1 MIDQAEEIY
10 DMFRFRI
17 LSFMLLICL
26 SLSFS
31 YPLMIFAE
39 TLSPGQPEQ
48 DETFQ
53 MLKSG
58 KRPVTQVANYVT
70 PEQPTVYLTFDDG
83 PSKLTGKVL
92 DILQKEG
99 IKATF
104 FMIGEEAESH
114 PELVKRVVKE
124 GHSIGNHS
132 YNHVY
137 KELYTDY
144 DNFWKQIEQTEQILF
159 KLVGFNPQLIRAP
172 GGTSTNFDAFYFYYL
187 EQAGYIVTD
196 WTVDS
201 GDSDRRNVPA
211 EEIICNIEKASL
223 RHEMT
228 VLMHDGSGHGT
239 SVEALPEVIRYFK
252 EKGYVFSQL
261 TPEVKPIQFPVVKTK
276 WNRSIS
282 FSHYKEQ
289 LKGARAYTA
298 FQSSQNVESQ
308 TKETVITPV
317 PTIASSKDIP
327 LIMNVDNQVLMFQ
340 NDTYNLDGNQVDIS
354 LRSLFERLGGEVIW
368 LQEKRTAMVHFGFY
382 DVAFDVTNHTI
393 QLNLYGKQIAS
404 YHLVEMKLEDGM
416 IRVPLS
422 QTISLVGGKN
432 DRTACR

>member
-58 KRPVTQVANYVT
+58 KRPVTQVANYVI
-70 PEQPTVYLTFDDG
+70 PEKPTVYLTFDDG

-159 KLVGFNPQLIRAP
+159 KLVGFNPQLR
-172 GGTSTNFDAFYFYYL
+172 
-187 EQAGYIVTD
+187 
-196 WTVDS
+196 
-201 GDSDRRNVPA
+201 
-211 EEIICNIEKASL
+211 K
-223 RHEMT
+223 
-228 VLMHDGSGHGT
+228 
-239 SVEALPEVIRYFK
+239 SVV
-252 EKGYVFSQL
+252 
-261 TPEVKPIQFPVVKTK
+261 
-276 WNRSIS
+276 
-282 FSHYKEQ
+282 
-289 LKGARAYTA
+289 
-298 FQSSQNVESQ
+298 
-308 TKETVITPV
+308 
-317 PTIASSKDIP
+317 
-327 LIMNVDNQVLMFQ
+327 
-340 NDTYNLDGNQVDIS
+340 
-354 LRSLFERLGGEVIW
+354 
-368 LQEKRTAMVHFGFY
+368 
-382 DVAFDVTNHTI
+382 
-393 QLNLYGKQIAS
+393 
-404 YHLVEMKLEDGM
+404 
-416 IRVPLS
+416 
-422 QTISLVGGKN
+422 
-432 DRTACR
+432 